1 MAFAQFNQTIAG
13 IRYAAGSYTKG
24 QYSPGAET
32 PIEIQASVQP
42 LAGRELDILPE
53 GRKELESY
61 KVYTTFELRA
71 ANQNNQTQSDEITLF
86 GKSFEVI
93 KVENWQNAVIP
104 HYKALVTLKKR

>member
-1 MAFAQFNQTIAG
+1 MAFVQFNQTITG
-13 IRYAAGSYTKG
+13 VRYAAGTYTKG

-32 PIEIQASVQP
+32 ELIIQASVQP
-42 LAGRELDILPE
+42 LAGRELDLLPE

-61 KVYTTFELRA
+61 KIYTTIELKTA
-71 ANQNNQTQSDEITLF
+71 DQSEQTQADELTLF

-104 HYKALVTLKKR
+104 HYKAIVSLKKR